1 MRAARCISL
10 CLIAISGANLLLAGQ
25 KVLAQIPEKNSQTAP
40 AISSSIAGKPAA
52 VVSKC
57 PVTIMRQLLTMNRP
71 EQEKFLANKSERDQ
85 EEILAKV
92 NEYKAMR
99 PDERELKLKA
109 TELRWYL
116 RPFLN
121 SPETNRAA
129 LLAHVP
135 PKDRK
140 LVEDRLRYWD
150 KLPPDARKQLQT
162 NEAMVVYFSLP
173 VEQRV
178 FWFATNT
185 VMLEEGIQKLQA
197 MPEEQRQKT
206 LEGFGQV
213 LAFTPTE
220 KNRIIHTLSE
230 TERQQIEK
238 ILRQYEHMS
247 PSQREACVRS
257 FEKFASMGL
266 EERQQFLQNAERWR
280 MMTPTQRQQ
289 WKDLVEGLNAMPPSP
304 ADVTPAPVN
313 TLTDPSK

>member
-1 MRAARCISL
+1 MSL
-10 CLIAISGANLLLAGQ
+10 APCTRLFLIAISAAKVWLVGQ
-25 KVLAQIPEKNSQTAP
+25 TVLAQIPEEKSGTRP
-40 AISSSIAGKPAA
+40 ATPSSI
-52 VVSKC
+52 VISKC
-57 PVTIMRQLLTMNRP
+57 PVTVMRQLLTMNP
-71 EQEKFLANKSERDQ
+71 QEQEKFLANKSEADR

-92 NEYKAMR
+92 SEYKAMR

-121 SPETNRAA
+121 SPQTNRAA
-129 LLAHVP
+129 LLANVP
-135 PKDRK
+135 TKDRK

-150 KLPPDARKQLQT
+150 KLPPEAKKQVQT

-173 VEQRV
+173 PVERI

-197 MPEEQRQKT
+197 MPEEQRQST
-206 LEGFGQV
+206 LDGFSQV
-213 LAFTPTE
+213 LAFTSTE

-230 TERQQIEK
+230 PERQQIQK
-238 ILRQYEHMS
+238 ILKQYENM
-247 PSQREACVRS
+247 PAPQREACVHS
-257 FEKFASMGL
+257 FEKFASMSL

-289 WKDLVEGLNAMPPSP
+289 WKDLVEALNAMPPSP
-304 ADVTPAPVN
+304 ADLPPIPIAQ
-313 TLTDPSK
+313 